1 MKAAILYSGAFGQ
14 KVLAH
19 LRDVPKFCAGCTE
32 CTECRRQYSLNYA
45 GDIALAW
52 EVSGDL
58 PLMLE
63 DDPGR
68 YLPPAS
74 ALEGVHTILAINLH
88 PDLLLSL
95 PELAQPA
102 GVKALIVPLED
113 PLWLQGGARRQVEKK
128 AKSCGL
134 EVVFPKPFCA
144 LREDPAYPEVARF
157 VRHFRIG
164 YPELVAK
171 KVDGIIQEVR
181 VLRSSPCG
189 AAYFV
194 ARTLAGVPDDDKV
207 PEVVGLKWHAY
218 PCTSSMKMDRELKD
232 TILHVAGELHR
243 QAVASALSLA
253 EDRQRTADPAVQA
266 MLAQK
271 LPAPTAYDRYLSQQP
286 QCRYGDSGICCRIC
300 IQGPCQITAAA
311 PQGVCGATAYTIV
324 ARNLL
329 RSVVAGS
336 AAHAD
341 HAKHILLALEKL
353 GDGQAPD
360 YRIADPSKLFKLAA
374 RFGIPTAGRDTGELL
389 REVVQLGL
397 EEFGRLR
404 GGHLQWVEETVT
416 PGRARIFRETAILPV
431 GIFDTIATAMSQ
443 THLGMDADPVSLVF
457 KTLEAALAD
466 FGAMHLGTDLSDV
479 LFGVPA
485 PVRSEAN
492 LGVMDASKVN
502 IALHGHNPLVAEM
515 MVEAARELESA
526 ARAAGAAGIQLM
538 GVCCTGNEVLMR
550 QGVPL
555 ATNFMSQELPIMTG
569 ALDAMV
575 VDVQCIMP
583 SLQACA
589 ACFHTCVI
597 TTSPQARMPGA
608 HHLDFTP
615 ENALAQARE
624 AIALAI
630 AAYRARAGTP
640 VYIPQVKHQV
650 VAGFSLETL
659 LQLFG
664 GVSPHAPISVL
675 TGALESGEL
684 RGMVLF
690 AGCNN
695 LKATQDQGFLTMAR
709 TLAQNDV
716 LLLATGCAAGAFAK
730 LGFFSPA
737 AVALEAGAGLKAF
750 LGRLERANAAW
761 LPDGLP
767 LVFHLG
773 SCVDTSRA
781 ADLVT
786 AVCAGLG
793 VDTPYLPYAVSA
805 PEAMSEKSLSIGSWN
820 VAMGFP
826 VHVGMV
832 PPVLG
837 SELVNGLLLRTARDI
852 FGGHFIWE
860 TDAAQAARRLLAS
873 LDERGRR
880 LRLHREFAQSA
891 PASFGQ

>member
-1 MKAAILYSGAFGQ
+1 LKLAILYHGAFGE

-19 LRDVPKFCAGCTE
+19 LRDVPKFCAGCAE
-32 CTECRRQYSLNYA
+32 CTECRRQYGLNYA
-45 GDIALAW
+45 GDVVLAW
-52 EVSGDL
+52 EVPGDL

-63 DDPGR
+63 DDPAQ

-74 ALEGVHTILAINLH
+74 SLEGVHTILAINLH

-113 PLWLQGGARRQVEKK
+113 PQWLQGGARRQVEKK
-128 AKSCGL
+128 ARQCGL

-157 VRHFRIG
+157 IRHFRIG

-171 KVDGIIQEVR
+171 KVEGVIQEVR

-207 PEVVGLKWHAY
+207 PEFVGLKWHAY

-243 QAVASALSLA
+243 QAVASALGLA
-253 EDRQRTADPAVQA
+253 EDRQRTADPAAQA
-266 MLAQK
+266 LLAQE
-271 LPAPTAYDRYLSQQP
+271 LLAPTAYDRYLSQQP

-311 PQGVCGATAYTIV
+311 PRGVCGATAYTIV

-329 RSVVAGS
+329 RSVVGGT
-336 AAHAD
+336 AAHAG
-341 HAKHILLALEKL
+341 HAKHILLALQEL
-353 GDGQAPD
+353 GDGKAPN
-360 YRIADPSKLFKLAA
+360 YRIADPGKLCQLAA
-374 RFGIPTAGRDTGELL
+374 RFGLPTAGRDTGDILKELV
-389 REVVQLGL
+389 RLGL
-397 EEFGRLR
+397 EEYGRLH
-404 GGHLQWVEETVT
+404 GGHLRWVEETVA
-416 PGRARIFRETAILPV
+416 PGRARTFRETGILPV
-431 GIFDTIATAMSQ
+431 SIFDTIAGAMSQ

-479 LFGVPA
+479 LFGVPV

-492 LGVMDASKVN
+492 LGVMDAGKVN
-502 IALHGHNPLVAEM
+502 IAVHGHNPLVAEM
-515 MVEAARELESA
+515 MVEAARELEGTS
-526 ARAAGAAGIQLM
+526 RAAGATGIQLL
-538 GVCCTGNEVLMR
+538 GICCTGNEVLMR
-550 QGVPL
+550 RGVPL

-583 SLQACA
+583 SVQECA
-589 ACFHTCVI
+589 GCFHTRII
-597 TTSPQARMPGA
+597 TTSPQARIPGA

-615 ENALAQARE
+615 ENALEKARE
-624 AIALAI
+624 VVGLAI

-640 VYIPQVKHQV
+640 VSIPQVKHRV

-659 LQLFG
+659 LRLFSG
-664 GVSPHAPISVL
+664 LAPGDPISVL
-675 TGALESGEL
+675 TSALESKQL

-709 TLAQNDV
+709 ILARHDV
-716 LLLATGCAAGAFAK
+716 LLFATGCAAGAFAK
-730 LGFFSPA
+730 LGLLSPA
-737 AVALEAGAGLKAF
+737 AVPLEAGDGLKAF
-750 LGRLERANAAW
+750 LDALERANAAW

-773 SCVDTSRA
+773 SCVDTSRSV
-781 ADLVT
+781 DLVT
-786 AVCAGLG
+786 AVAAGLG

-826 VHVGMV
+826 VHVGIV

-837 SELVNGLLLRTARDI
+837 SELVNSLLLRTARDI

-860 TDAAQAARRLLAS
+860 TDPSQAAHQLLAT
-873 LDERGRR
+873 LDERSRR
-880 LRLHREFAQSA
+880 LRLHRQLGRSV
-891 PASFGQ
+891 PAASGQ